1 MQKNSVQSRA
11 RRVSTDEAVC
21 SEQALMAWAKG
32 RGIEAP
38 RISIGQFVFE
48 DPLSEVVVIPCLA
61 LEQAVSGL

>member
-1 MQKNSVQSRA
+1 MQEIYVQSRP